1 MLAGIV
7 LKVTLTQTKLSG
19 KNEKKKKK
27 KCQLVVVFTLHL
39 KSYKSCDARYIED
52 SFKWSFISKH

>member
-27 KCQLVVVFTLHL
+27 NLCQLVVVFNLHL

-52 SFKWSFISKH
+52 SFK

>member
-19 KNEKKKKK
+19 KNEKKKKHL
-27 KCQLVVVFTLHL
+27 CQLVVVFTLHL

-52 SFKWSFISKH
+52 SFK

>member
-19 KNEKKKKK
+19 KNEKKKKNI
-27 KCQLVVVFTLHL
+27 C
-39 KSYKSCDARYIED
+39 AN
-52 SFKWSFISKH
+52 